1 MESLKTCGFQ
11 MDKKFPVLH
20 CLISLA
26 KYPVVLLHRRSANA
40 LWRRDGQ
47 AEGNFLLSNSLH
59 EDIPPLAEG
68 GDSGLWLKRI
78 LS

>member
-1 MESLKTCGFQ
+1 MKTYGFQ

-47 AEGNFLLSNSLH
+47 AEGNFLFAK
-59 EDIPPLAEG
+59 E
-68 GDSGLWLKRI
+68 
-78 LS
+78 